1 MTRLQ
6 NLNASQRLGGALALL
21 ILLLGLGVGVALAR
35 AYRVYTD
42 IEFLEETTLPS
53 VKLVYELT
61 VQVDDLRGLSA
72 LHLMLSGSAEILALE
87 ARLQTQRQRLAQR
100 LVACEKQLKTAAE
113 RQHFD
118 AVKTHLVVFWTE
130 HDKLLAVSRRASRDP
145 AAAAQARALLAGASQ
160 QAFLQLGAALQAWW
174 AHAEQQ
180 AVVATRQAH
189 ADARTSLG
197 WLVGLAVGLVLAG
210 LAALA
215 NLARLGIHRPGRS
228 PAAPGQPSALATAV
242 SPSLASPGHRRRIS
256 DTLDTLQ
263 RTAMQTHVLAVHA
276 AVRSAR
282 AGGPDN
288 GSVDMANEAALLAQR
303 SAQAAREIQALLGAA
318 GSIPS

>member
-1 MTRLQ
+1 MIHLQ
-6 NLNASQRLGGALALL
+6 NLNTAQRLGGALALL

-35 AYRVYTD
+35 AYRVHTD

-72 LHLMLSGSAEILALE
+72 LHLMLSGSAEIVALE

-118 AVKTHLVVFWTE
+118 AVKTHLVVFWAE

-174 AHAEQQ
+174 AYTEQQ
-180 AVVATRQAH
+180 AVAATRQAH
-189 ADARTSLG
+189 ANARTSLG

-215 NLARLGIHRPGRS
+215 NLGIRRPDRS
-228 PAAPGQPSALATAV
+228 PAAPGQPSALTTAV

-256 DTLDTLQ
+256 DTLNTLQ
-263 RTAMQTHVLAVHA
+263 RTAMQTHVLAVNA

>member
-1 MTRLQ
+1 MIHLQ
-6 NLNASQRLGGALALL
+6 NLNTAQRLGGALALL

-35 AYRVYTD
+35 AYRVHTD

-72 LHLMLSGSAEILALE
+72 LHLLLSGSAEIVALE

-118 AVKTHLVVFWTE
+118 AVKTHLVVFWAE

-174 AHAEQQ
+174 AYTEQQ

-215 NLARLGIHRPGRS
+215 NLGIRRPDRS
-228 PAAPGQPSALATAV
+228 PTAPGQPSALATAV

-263 RTAMQTHVLAVHA
+263 RTAMQTHVLAVNA

-303 SAQAAREIQALLGAA
+303 SAQAAREIQALLGAD
-318 GSIPS
+318 GPIPS